1 MWSAV
6 IVKMLLLVEGGL
18 LNTGFAVSCDGSLHN
33 THPLIIQKSIYVF
46 FGVLINEVP
55 FLLLELQKFDYSWA
69 PSLLWERFALC
80 VCVCVCVCVWFLP
93 TGRSFHTVLNLR
105 CAFWPLNKGR
115 DPLLYPAFPLKFFQV
130 ASLPSIANGTRSPWN
145 RVWPSQTLCPL

>member
-18 LNTGFAVSCDGSLHN
+18 LNTGFTVSCDGSLRN
-33 THPLIIQKSIYVF
+33 THPLIIQKPMYVS
-46 FGVLINEVP
+46 
-55 FLLLELQKFDYSWA
+55 LE
-69 PSLLWERFALC
+69 SLLTRFLSCYWNCRNLTTAGPLHFSEGGLP
-80 VCVCVCVCVWFLP
+80 CVCVWFLP
-93 TGRSFHTVLNLR
+93 TGRSFRIVLDLMP
-105 CAFWPLNKGR
+105 AFWPLNKGR
-115 DPLLYPAFPLKFFQV
+115 NPLLYPAFPLKFFQV

>member
-18 LNTGFAVSCDGSLHN
+18 LNTSFTVSCDRSLHN
-33 THPLIIQKSIYVF
+33 THPLIIQKPMYVS
-46 FGVLINEVP
+46 
-55 FLLLELQKFDYSWA
+55 LE
-69 PSLLWERFALC
+69 SLLTRFLSCYWNCRNLTTAGPLHFCERGLP
-80 VCVCVCVCVWFLP
+80 CVCVCVWFLP
-93 TGRSFHTVLNLR
+93 TGRSFHIVLNLR
-105 CAFWPLNKGR
+105 RAFWPLNKGR

-130 ASLPSIANGTRSPWN
+130 AFLPSIANGRRSPWN

>member
-33 THPLIIQKSIYVF
+33 THPLIIQKSMYVF

-55 FLLLELQKFDYSWA
+55 FLLLELQKFNYSWA
-69 PSLLWERFALC
+69 PSLFWERSAL
-80 VCVCVCVCVWFLP
+80 CVCVWFLP
-93 TGRSFHTVLNLR
+93 TGRSFRIVLDLMP
-105 CAFWPLNKGR
+105 ALWPLNKGR
-115 DPLLYPAFPLKFFQV
+115 NPLLYPAFPLKFLQV
-130 ASLPSIANGTRSPWN
+130 ASLSSIANGTRSPWN

>member
-18 LNTGFAVSCDGSLHN
+18 LNTGFTVSCDGSLRN
-33 THPLIIQKSIYVF
+33 TPPHHTETYVCL

-55 FLLLELQKFDYSWA
+55 FLLLELQKFNYSWA
-69 PSLLWERFALC
+69 PSLLWERSAL
-80 VCVCVCVCVWFLP
+80 CVCVCVCVWFLP

>member
-18 LNTGFAVSCDGSLHN
+18 LNTGFTVSCDRSLHN
-33 THPLIIQKSIYVF
+33 THPLIIQKPMYVS
-46 FGVLINEVP
+46 
-55 FLLLELQKFDYSWA
+55 LE
-69 PSLLWERFALC
+69 SLLMRFLSFYWNCRNLTTAGPLHFSERGLP
-80 VCVCVCVCVWFLP
+80 CVCVWFLP
-93 TGRSFHTVLNLR
+93 TGRSFRIVLDLMP
-105 CAFWPLNKGR
+105 AFWPLNKGR
-115 DPLLYPAFPLKFFQV
+115 NPLLYPAFPLKFFQV